1 MREPAFW
8 HRPSSWKAHLL
19 RPLAS
24 LYGAIAAS
32 RLRRKGIEARIPV
45 LCVGNY
51 HGGGAGKTP
60 AVLALAKILR
70 ELGETPVVL
79 SRGYG
84 GRLHGPVMVSPSR
97 HSAAD
102 VGDEP
107 LMLARYVP
115 VAVAR
120 DRVDGVALAT
130 SQGAS
135 VILMDDGF
143 QNPAVAKDAS
153 LIVIDSDRGIGN
165 GYVIPAGPLR
175 APLAPQLDRT
185 DALIVVGGGTASTSI
200 AATIASQ
207 PNKPVLSAHIKPD
220 PACVARLAGQ
230 RVLAFAGIGD
240 PGRFFRTLRAR
251 RHRRGARADLS
262 RPSPVLGRRYRCA
275 DRGRQT
281 RGADPGDDGK
291 GSGAASPPRRA
302 AGVGGS
308 DRAVSGHARIR
319 RWRGV
324 ADISGRP
331 DCFGPARRDFAER
344 RREPCHP
351 RRRRAKLRIRSSD
364 ASTLRL
370 ERGRE
375 NAAAARRSGAHRPPA
390 DRRSSI
396 SARRAESAHRSPRI
410 AHRFRARSRGNRRPD
425 TAPAPRH
432 GPKAQTCS
440 ANRLLRWS
448 SRTWRH

>member
-8 HRPSSWKAHLL
+8 HRPPSWKAHLL
-19 RPLAS
+19 RPLAA

-32 RLRRKGIEARIPV
+32 RLQRKGIEARIPV

-60 AVLALAKILR
+60 AVLALTKILR

-84 GRLHGPVMVSPSR
+84 GRLRGPVMVQPER

-107 LMLARYVP
+107 LMLARTVP

-143 QNPAVAKDAS
+143 QNPAIAKDVS

-175 APLAPQLDRT
+175 APLVPQLERT
-185 DALIVVGGGTASTSI
+185 DALIVVGTGPASRPI
-200 AATIASQ
+200 AARIAAQ
-207 PNKPVLSAHIKPD
+207 PGRPVLSTHIAPD
-220 PACVARLAGQ
+220 PASVARLAGQ

-240 PGRFFRTLRAR
+240 PGRFFRTLRDAGIDVVRERIFPDHHPFSDGDIDALIADAKREGLTLVTTEKDLARLSHHGELPARAAEIVPFQVTLAFDDGAMAR
-251 RHRRGARADLS
+251 RFL
-262 RPSPVLGRRYRCA
+262 A
-275 DRGRQT
+275 DR
-281 RGADPGDDGK
+281 
-291 GSGAASPPRRA
+291 
-302 AGVGGS
+302 
-308 DRAVSGHARIR
+308 I
-319 RWRGV
+319 
-324 ADISGRP
+324 
-331 DCFGPARRDFAER
+331 
-344 RREPCHP
+344 
-351 RRRRAKLRIRSSD
+351 
-364 ASTLRL
+364 
-370 ERGRE
+370 
-375 NAAAARRSGAHRPPA
+375 
-390 DRRSSI
+390 
-396 SARRAESAHRSPRI
+396 
-410 AHRFRARSRGNRRPD
+410 FRAREKRFQG
-425 TAPAPRH
+425 A
-432 GPKAQTCS
+432 
-440 ANRLLRWS
+440 
-448 SRTWRH
+448 